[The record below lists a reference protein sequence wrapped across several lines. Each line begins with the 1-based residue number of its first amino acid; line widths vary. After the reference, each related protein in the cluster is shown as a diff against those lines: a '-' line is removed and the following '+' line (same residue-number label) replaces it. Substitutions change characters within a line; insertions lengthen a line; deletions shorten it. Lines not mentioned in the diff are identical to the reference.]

1 MHIDKLTRVT
11 IVTADSGKYLK
22 LKEYEDSEEIIGK
35 PVRMIFD
42 NHGNVPEFEE
52 GAMK

>member
-52 GAMK
+52 GAIE